1 MAKKR
6 TRVVLPGGIQG
17 LVHDLQDGTS
27 NYAKRTIDDNANGAN
42 EERNAAEAKSAGHEE
57 TMASEP
63 TLNVSGKKESG
74 VATVEEGGG
83 AAQRPEADV
92 AAAGA
97 SGARPG
103 HAPGDVSKPETAEE
117 RPRRDSMPDD
127 SANARHD
134 SVVATDG
141 EPQSRA
147 WQEQAQVASHRPEY
161 PTDTERMSPTSLH
174 DHQQAS
180 GPAAPSGYIPA
191 NSASATGVATSPADG
206 RGRPPKENTMKEYH
220 IVKDDS
226 KDSWE
231 LFLDMAQ
238 QYKTGGGR
246 LATIYID
253 ESLKSVLDRLKYAG
267 AEKFPTSA
275 ILSSIVARFIY
286 DHEEEI
292 RKELYSGSLI

>member
-117 RPRRDSMPDD
+117 RPRRDTMPDD
-127 SANARHD
+127 SANDRHD
-134 SVVATDG
+134 SVVVNDN

-180 GPAAPSGYIPA
+180 APAAPSGHTPA

-226 KDSWE
+226 KDSWD

-253 ESLKSVLDRLKYAG
+253 GSLKSVLDRLKYAG

>member
-17 LVHDLQDGTS
+17 LVHDLQEGTS

-42 EERNAAEAKSAGHEE
+42 EEQKTAETKSADHEE
-57 TMASEP
+57 PMVAEP
-63 TLNVSGKKESG
+63 TLNVSEKKESG
-74 VATVEEGGG
+74 LAAEEEGGG
-83 AAQRPEADV
+83 AAQRPTADV
-92 AAAGA
+92 AATQA
-97 SGARPG
+97 SVGVSDYKRN
-103 HAPGDVSKPETAEE
+103 DVSKPETAEE
-117 RPRRDSMPDD
+117 RPRRDTMPDD

-134 SVVATDG
+134 SAVANDG
-141 EPQSRA
+141 KPLPRA
-147 WQEQAQVASHRPEY
+147 QQEQAQVSSHGPERAA
-161 PTDTERMSPTSLH
+161 DAERVTPASLH
-174 DHQQAS
+174 DRQRADN
-180 GPAAPSGYIPA
+180 PAAPSGHTPA
-191 NSASATGVATSPADG
+191 NSDGATGAAASPADG
-206 RGRPPKENTMKEYH
+206 RGRPSKENTMKEYH

>member
-191 NSASATGVATSPADG
+191 NSAIATGVATSPADG

-226 KDSWE
+226 KDSWD

>member
-1 MAKKR
+1 M
-6 TRVVLPGGIQG
+6 
-17 LVHDLQDGTS
+17 HDLQDGTS

-226 KDSWE
+226 KDSWD

>member
-42 EERNAAEAKSAGHEE
+42 EEQKTAETKSAGHEE
-57 TMASEP
+57 PMVAEP
-63 TLNVSGKKESG
+63 TLKVSEKKESG
-74 VATVEEGGG
+74 LAAEEEGGG
-83 AAQRPEADV
+83 AAQRPTAD
-92 AAAGA
+92 AAATQA
-97 SGARPG
+97 SVGVSDYMRN
-103 HAPGDVSKPETAEE
+103 DVSKPETAEE

-127 SANARHD
+127 SASARHD
-134 SVVATDG
+134 SAVANDG
-141 EPQSRA
+141 KPLPRA
-147 WQEQAQVASHRPEY
+147 RQEQAQVSSHGPEHAA
-161 PTDTERMSPTSLH
+161 DAERVTPASLH
-174 DHQQAS
+174 DRQRADN
-180 GPAAPSGYIPA
+180 PAAPSGYTPA
-191 NSASATGVATSPADG
+191 NSASATGAAASPADG
-206 RGRPPKENTMKEYH
+206 RGRPSKENTMKEYH

>member
-17 LVHDLQDGTS
+17 LVHDLQEGTS

-42 EERNAAEAKSAGHEE
+42 EEQKTAETKSADHEE
-57 TMASEP
+57 PMVAEP
-63 TLNVSGKKESG
+63 TLNVSEKKESG
-74 VATVEEGGG
+74 LAAEEEGGG
-83 AAQRPEADV
+83 AAQRPTAD
-92 AAAGA
+92 AAATQA
-97 SGARPG
+97 SVGVSDYMRN
-103 HAPGDVSKPETAEE
+103 DVSKPETAEE
-117 RPRRDSMPDD
+117 RPRRDTMPDD
-127 SANARHD
+127 SADARHD
-134 SVVATDG
+134 SAVANAG
-141 EPQSRA
+141 KPLPRA
-147 WQEQAQVASHRPEY
+147 QQEQAQVSSHGPERAA
-161 PTDTERMSPTSLH
+161 DAERVTPASLH
-174 DHQQAS
+174 DRQRADN
-180 GPAAPSGYIPA
+180 PAAPSGHTPA
-191 NSASATGVATSPADG
+191 NSDGATGAAASPADG
-206 RGRPPKENTMKEYH
+206 RGRPSKENTMKEYH

>member
-17 LVHDLQDGTS
+17 LVHDLQEGTS

-42 EERNAAEAKSAGHEE
+42 EEQKTAETKSADHEE
-57 TMASEP
+57 PMVAEP
-63 TLNVSGKKESG
+63 TLNVSEKKESG
-74 VATVEEGGG
+74 LAAEEEGGG
-83 AAQRPEADV
+83 AAQRPTAD
-92 AAAGA
+92 AAATQA
-97 SGARPG
+97 SVGVSDYMRN
-103 HAPGDVSKPETAEE
+103 DVSKPETAEE

-147 WQEQAQVASHRPEY
+147 WQEQAQVSSHGPERAA
-161 PTDTERMSPTSLH
+161 DAERVTPASLH
-174 DHQQAS
+174 DRQRADN
-180 GPAAPSGYIPA
+180 PAAPSGYTPA
-191 NSASATGVATSPADG
+191 GADGATGAAASPADG
-206 RGRPPKENTMKEYH
+206 RGRPSKENTMKEYH

>member
-42 EERNAAEAKSAGHEE
+42 EEQKTAETKSAGHEE
-57 TMASEP
+57 PMVAEP
-63 TLNVSGKKESG
+63 TLKVSEKKESG
-74 VATVEEGGG
+74 LAAEEEGGG
-83 AAQRPEADV
+83 AAQRPTAD
-92 AAAGA
+92 AAATQA
-97 SGARPG
+97 SVGVSDYMRN
-103 HAPGDVSKPETAEE
+103 DVSKPETAEE
-117 RPRRDSMPDD
+117 RPRRDTMPDD
-127 SANARHD
+127 SASARHD
-134 SVVATDG
+134 SAVANDG
-141 EPQSRA
+141 KPLPRA
-147 WQEQAQVASHRPEY
+147 RQEQAQVSSHGPERAA
-161 PTDTERMSPTSLH
+161 DAERVTPASLH
-174 DHQQAS
+174 DRQRADN
-180 GPAAPSGYIPA
+180 PAAPSGYTPA
-191 NSASATGVATSPADG
+191 GADGATGAAASPADG
-206 RGRPPKENTMKEYH
+206 RGRPSKENTMKEYH

>member
-17 LVHDLQDGTS
+17 LVHDLQEGTS

-42 EERNAAEAKSAGHEE
+42 EEQKTAETKSADHEE
-57 TMASEP
+57 PMVAEP
-63 TLNVSGKKESG
+63 TLNVSEKKESG
-74 VATVEEGGG
+74 LAAEEEGGG
-83 AAQRPEADV
+83 AAQRPTADV
-92 AAAGA
+92 AATQA
-97 SGARPG
+97 SVGVSDYMRN
-103 HAPGDVSKPETAEE
+103 DVSKSETAEE
-117 RPRRDSMPDD
+117 RPRRDTMPDD
-127 SANARHD
+127 SANDRHD

-147 WQEQAQVASHRPEY
+147 WQEQAQVASHGPERAA
-161 PTDTERMSPTSLH
+161 DAERVTPASLH
-174 DHQQAS
+174 DRQRADN
-180 GPAAPSGYIPA
+180 PAAPSGYTPA
-191 NSASATGVATSPADG
+191 GADGATGAAASPADG
-206 RGRPPKENTMKEYH
+206 RGRPSKENTMKEYH

>member
-17 LVHDLQDGTS
+17 LVHDLQEGTS

-42 EERNAAEAKSAGHEE
+42 EEQKTAETKSADHEE
-57 TMASEP
+57 PMVAEP
-63 TLNVSGKKESG
+63 TLNVSEKKESG
-74 VATVEEGGG
+74 LAAEEEGGG
-83 AAQRPEADV
+83 AAQRPTAD
-92 AAAGA
+92 AAATQA
-97 SGARPG
+97 SVGVSDYMRN
-103 HAPGDVSKPETAEE
+103 DVSKPETAEE
-117 RPRRDSMPDD
+117 RPRRDTMPDD
-127 SANARHD
+127 SASARHD
-134 SVVATDG
+134 SAVANDG
-141 EPQSRA
+141 KPLPRA
-147 WQEQAQVASHRPEY
+147 RQEQAQVSSHGPERAA
-161 PTDTERMSPTSLH
+161 DAERVTPASLH
-174 DHQQAS
+174 DRQRADN
-180 GPAAPSGYIPA
+180 PAAPSGYTPA
-191 NSASATGVATSPADG
+191 GADGATGAAASPADG
-206 RGRPPKENTMKEYH
+206 RGRPSKENTMKEYH

>member
-17 LVHDLQDGTS
+17 LVHDLQEGTS

-42 EERNAAEAKSAGHEE
+42 EEQKTAETKSADHEE
-57 TMASEP
+57 PMVAEP
-63 TLNVSGKKESG
+63 TLNVSEKKESG
-74 VATVEEGGG
+74 LAAEEEGGG
-83 AAQRPEADV
+83 AAQRPTADV
-92 AAAGA
+92 AATQA
-97 SGARPG
+97 SVGVSDYMRN
-103 HAPGDVSKPETAEE
+103 DVSKSETAEE
-117 RPRRDSMPDD
+117 QPRRDTMPDD
-127 SANARHD
+127 SANDRHD

-147 WQEQAQVASHRPEY
+147 WQEQAQVSSHGPERAA
-161 PTDTERMSPTSLH
+161 DAERVTPASLH
-174 DHQQAS
+174 DRQRADN
-180 GPAAPSGYIPA
+180 PAAPSGHTPA
-191 NSASATGVATSPADG
+191 NSDGATGAAASPADG
-206 RGRPPKENTMKEYH
+206 RGRPSKENTMKEYH

>member
-17 LVHDLQDGTS
+17 LVHDLQEGTS

-42 EERNAAEAKSAGHEE
+42 EEQKTAETKSADHEE
-57 TMASEP
+57 PMVAEP
-63 TLNVSGKKESG
+63 TLDVSVKKESG
-74 VATVEEGGG
+74 LAADEEGGG
-83 AAQRPEADV
+83 AAQRPTAD
-92 AAAGA
+92 AAATQA
-97 SGARPG
+97 SVGVSDYMRN
-103 HAPGDVSKPETAEE
+103 DVSKSETAEE

-134 SVVATDG
+134 SVVVNDN

-161 PTDTERMSPTSLH
+161 PTDAERMSPTSLH

-180 GPAAPSGYIPA
+180 GPAAPSGHTPA

-226 KDSWE
+226 KDSWD

-253 ESLKSVLDRLKYAG
+253 GSLKSVLDRLKYAG

>member
-226 KDSWE
+226 KDSWD